1 MEKKAKRY
9 ISANDLKIPVIYK
22 EAYDSLEKDA
32 DALSGRRLEV
42 YNLLKRS
49 KYGIP
54 KHTNE
59 VLETKANAISL
70 ANVLMEEA
78 YNSLKKDSAS
88 LTGDRLTIY
97 YELDK
102 KFNHPQEKNWMDWW
116 FNYRANQI
124 FGNPTKLK
132 QQQGTDSDE
141 ERDLLQEI
149 RDEESAFK
157 ERINKTFRERF
168 QENFSKST
176 ETVDK
181 AETEQTEEPVP
192 EQTENK
198 IAEELAAVKDQLLRT
213 MAEYDNFRKRSAREK
228 DALRAEI
235 ITNVTSKFLPILDNL
250 ERALSAE
257 CSDENYKKGVE
268 MIDDSFLETLKGL
281 GVEEIASDGAKFD
294 PALHQAV
301 HRVQSEDVESG
312 TVVQTF
318 AKGYKIG
325 DKVIRFAMVAVAE

>member
-1 MEKKAKRY
+1 MINDEQKESVDEAEEEVASEETANEGTEK
-9 ISANDLKIPVIYK
+9 
-22 EAYDSLEKDA
+22 
-32 DALSGRRLEV
+32 
-42 YNLLKRS
+42 
-49 KYGIP
+49 
-54 KHTNE
+54 
-59 VLETKANAISL
+59 
-70 ANVLMEEA
+70 
-78 YNSLKKDSAS
+78 
-88 LTGDRLTIY
+88 
-97 YELDK
+97 
-102 KFNHPQEKNWMDWW
+102 
-116 FNYRANQI
+116 
-124 FGNPTKLK
+124 
-132 QQQGTDSDE
+132 
-141 ERDLLQEI
+141 
-149 RDEESAFK
+149 
-157 ERINKTFRERF
+157 
-168 QENFSKST
+168 
-176 ETVDK
+176 
-181 AETEQTEEPVP
+181 TEEPAP